1 MMNEKGNRTT
11 FRFAALL
18 LVLALSAPFAGAGDD
33 NTGGAARGART
44 WADNCAHCHQ
54 MREPGEFSDAE
65 WKVIVAHM
73 RNRAGLTGQQAR
85 DVVAY
90 MQAAND
96 KAVAAR
102 EATEPGK
109 PTQSGAQIYAE
120 TCTACHGADGT
131 GALPG
136 VPNFSEPGGVLA
148 RPEEVLV
155 QSTIA
160 GVERPG
166 APLAMPPKGGNPAL
180 SEADIREVIRYIR
193 NKFRPK

>member
-1 MMNEKGNRTT
+1 MNEKSNRAI
-11 FRFAALL
+11 FPFAALL

-33 NTGGAARGART
+33 NTGAARGART

-90 MQAAND
+90 LQAAND

-136 VPNFSEPGGVLA
+136 VPDFSEPGGVLA

-193 NKFRPK
+193 NEFGPK